1 MKSLRLIVAS
11 VVLAFTSV
19 ALCAEGEKKDKE
31 MPAKAAGC
39 CTSAEAK
46 GEQCTHGCCVEA
58 AKAGNNCEKC
68 KGTGK
73 KEKKE
78 NKAGASK
85 EAKN

>member
-1 MKSLRLIVAS
+1 MKTLRLIVAFA
-11 VVLAFTSV
+11 VVGFAAT
-19 ALCAEGEKKDKE
+19 ALQAVPDEKDKE

-39 CTSAEAK
+39 CASAQAK

-68 KGTGK
+68 KGSGKIEK

-78 NKAGASK
+78 K
-85 EAKN
+85 